1 MEAPRPFA
9 LLRTLDQWSRAAH
22 VDTEIDADSGGVE
35 LERIEPES
43 GNGHPAAQPAGL
55 AFDHEC
61 RLYRSIP
68 DEGRVVRQ
76 LWAAVDP
83 LGPAKPESEPVDL
96 LAGATEPAE
105 GDFAPEPPGPP
116 PLLTPRGLAVDCNDM
131 LFVAESA
138 AGRVLVYDLWNRRL
152 LRAVGF
158 DAPPGTT
165 ARPVDLAASEDDV
178 LCVLE
183 DGRLFRFTA
192 RGEPVAVALAVP
204 YGAPPDAR
212 ATRVAVAPGGA
223 VVVLL
228 VDSGGTGWIAPQSG
242 RARFPT
248 VAHATDLEFAEDD
261 SLVVAALPGED
272 FTRFRIEG
280 GAVVID
286 APLKGRNYDGSAIV
300 RTPDG
305 RIAFWTARGLR
316 DAVVARSTFK
326 TDGHVTTYR
335 LDSGEY
341 HTDWGRLFLDA
352 CIPSG
357 CDVTVFFSTADD
369 LPEEPTV
376 ARTPPPNLT
385 APTVRPELSPPMPPV
400 SLAPSDGATFFPL
413 HRREAGR
420 EVPWARFASNDAF
433 ETYEAP
439 VNALPGRYL
448 WVTLALHG
456 TGHATPRIRSLRAEH
471 PSHDLLRRLPKAF
484 SRDTGVASFLRRYL
498 AIFDGTLGDLQARAD
513 ARDVLLD
520 PHATPEE
527 ALPWL
532 ASFLGLALDER
543 WPLTQRREL
552 IAEVPVLWRE
562 RGTVMGLTRFLELY
576 LGRTPV
582 LVEHYRLRGLGGALL
597 SDEGSTLFAGAVVGT
612 NFRVGGAVG
621 QADEQPLTGDTASAF
636 ATHAHRFTVLV
647 PALLDADGFDV
658 VRDIL
663 DAQRPAHTI
672 VDLCTIESGM
682 RVGYGLHVG
691 LLSVIGRS
699 GGFETL
705 RLDASRIGRRD
716 ILGRPAPGAKL
727 GIDSLETGMRVG

>member
-1 MEAPRPFA
+1 MESPRPFA
-9 LLRTLDQWSRAAH
+9 LMRTLDQWSRAAH
-22 VDTEIDADSGGVE
+22 VDTEIDPDSGGVE
-35 LERIEPES
+35 LARIDSES
-43 GNGHPAAQPAGL
+43 GDGSPAAPPAGL

-68 DEGRVVRQ
+68 AEGRVVRQ

-83 LGPAKPESEPVDL
+83 LGPAVPEAEPVDL
-96 LAGATEPAE
+96 LAAPPEPSG
-105 GDFAPEPPGPP
+105 GDFTAEPSGPP

-158 DAPPGTT
+158 DAPPGET
-165 ARPVDLAASEDDV
+165 ARPVDLAASEDEV
-178 LCVLE
+178 FCVLE
-183 DGRLFRFTA
+183 DGRLFRLTA
-192 RGEPVAVALAVP
+192 RSEPVALTLVVP
-204 YGAPPDAR
+204 HDAPPDAR
-212 ATRVAVAPGGA
+212 AARVAVAPGGA
-223 VVVLL
+223 VAVLL
-228 VDSGGTGWIAPQSG
+228 VDSAGDGWVAPQSG
-242 RARFPT
+242 RARFPS
-248 VAHATDLEFAEDD
+248 VPHATDLEFATDD

-272 FTRFRIEG
+272 FSRFRIEG
-280 GAVVID
+280 DVVVVD
-286 APLKGRNYDGSAIV
+286 ASLKGRNYDGSAIV

-305 RIAFWTARGLR
+305 AIAFWTDRGLR
-316 DAVVARSTFK
+316 DAVVARSTFE
-326 TDGHVTTYR
+326 TDGRVTTYR

-352 CIPSG
+352 CIPNG
-357 CDVTVFFSTADD
+357 CDVGVFFSTADD
-369 LPEEPTV
+369 LPDEPTIP
-376 ARTPPPNLT
+376 RTPPLHLI
-385 APTVRPELSPPMPPV
+385 APPLRPELSPPMPPV
-400 SLAPSDGATFFPL
+400 SLAPAEGAEFYPL
-413 HRREAGR
+413 HRRETGR
-420 EVPWARFASNDAF
+420 EVPWARFAANDAF

-439 VNALPGRYL
+439 VNAAPGRYL

-456 TGHATPRIRSLRAEH
+456 TGHATPRVRSLRAEH

-484 SRDTGVASFLRRYL
+484 SRDTDVASFLRRYL
-498 AIFDGTLGDLQARAD
+498 AIFDGTLGDLQARSD

-520 PHATPEE
+520 PQATPEE

-543 WPLTQRREL
+543 WPLAARREL
-552 IAEVPVLWRE
+552 ISEVPVLWRE
-562 RGTVMGLTRFLELY
+562 RGTVTGLTRFLELY
-576 LGRTPV
+576 LGRAPV

-597 SDEGSTLFAGAVVGT
+597 TDESSTLFAGAVVGT

-621 QADEQPLTGDTASAF
+621 QADDQPLTGDTASAF

-647 PALLDADGFDV
+647 PAMLDADGSDV

-672 VDLCTIESGM
+672 VDVCTIASGM

-691 LLSVIGRS
+691 LLSVIGRT

-705 RLDASRIGRRD
+705 QLGASRIGRTD

-727 GIDSLETGMRVG
+727 GIDSLRTGMRVG